1 MILAAIA
8 ITFLGGW
15 VVRGMHDRRQAG
27 YDTWVWLTGG

>member
-1 MILAAIA
+1 MILIGIA

-15 VVRGMHDRRQAG
+15 VVRGMRERRRDG